1 MRRTFIIIVLILS
14 FASPVYALEN
24 LAPSVPKQAEKFM
37 PADQKNFTDGLWEV
51 LQSALYY
58 IRPDIKEAT
67 SVCMSIIAVALATSV
82 MHTFPGAPDKTI
94 KLTGVATIS
103 VILFKSAGSLVNL
116 ASATV
121 IEISEYGKLLLPVM
135 TAALA
140 GQGGVSSSAA
150 IYTGTAFFD
159 ALLTSVIRKILI
171 PLVYFFLV
179 LSVVNNAIGEEIMKK
194 LRDNMKWVITWLLK
208 TILYIYTGYIG
219 ITGVISGTTDATALK
234 VAKLAISGLV
244 PVVGKILSDASET
257 ILISAGAVK
266 NATGIYGLFAILAIW
281 IGPFLQIGIHYLLLK
296 ATGAVCSII
305 SSKSVSELIQDF
317 SSALG
322 LLLAMTGTICLLLL
336 ISLVCYLK
344 GVG

>member
-1 MRRTFIIIVLILS
+1 MHEIELNKILEEIV
-14 FASPVYALEN
+14 
-24 LAPSVPKQAEKFM
+24 
-37 PADQKNFTDGLWEV
+37 PADEQ
-51 LQSALYY
+51 A
-58 IRPDIKEAT
+58 
-67 SVCMSIIAVALATSV
+67 
-82 MHTFPGAPDKTI
+82 
-94 KLTGVATIS
+94 
-103 VILFKSAGSLVNL
+103 
-116 ASATV
+116 
-121 IEISEYGKLLLPVM
+121 
-135 TAALA
+135 AALCRKRWDGIA
-140 GQGGVSSSAA
+140 KPLHSLGWLEDTVARIAAAQHSAA
-150 IYTGTAFFD
+150 VHTEK
-159 ALLTSVIRKILI
+159 KILI
-171 PLVYFFLV
+171 PMVYFFLV

-194 LRDNMKWVITWLLK
+194 LRDNMKWIITWLLK

-257 ILISAGAVK
+257 VLISAGAVK

-281 IGPFLQIGIHYLLLK
+281 IGPFLQIAIHYLLLK
-296 ATGAVCSII
+296 AAGAVCSVI
-305 SSKSVSELIQDF
+305 SSKPAAELIQDF